1 MIRHHKQEEIL
12 DALGNPIRR
21 EILRLLTPGPQPV
34 GHIARALPVSRP
46 AVSKHLRILEKA
58 MLVTHQGQGNK
69 NLFRLNPSGFEAA
82 KDWLESF
89 WDSALARFADL
100 ATTTT
105 APKKK
110 P

>member
-1 MIRHHKQEEIL
+1 MLHHKQEEIL

-34 GHIARALPVSRP
+34 GQIARALPVSRP
-46 AVSKHLRILEKA
+46 AVSKHLRILEEA

-69 NLFRLNPSGFEAA
+69 NIFRLNPSGFEAA

-89 WDSALARFADL
+89 WDSALTRFAEL
-100 ATTTT
+100 ANSTT
-105 APKKK
+105 AQRNTP
-110 P
+110 